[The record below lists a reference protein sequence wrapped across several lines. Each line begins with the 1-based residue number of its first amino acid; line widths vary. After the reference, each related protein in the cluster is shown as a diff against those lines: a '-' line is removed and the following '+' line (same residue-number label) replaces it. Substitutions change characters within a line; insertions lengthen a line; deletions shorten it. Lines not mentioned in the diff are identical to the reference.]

1 MHVYIHVH
9 LNSRNKIQL
18 ILDNDTWLLNYIQYC
33 FLFELLFIWSSYSSA
48 EAQLLQNIFVKLPL
62 RSTPPPHVW
71 AGGAIDPTGAAYKL
85 GGAQCGE
92 CPSQTGKTMIRTT
105 CSPGWLV
112 IEGSLWPFRHTDTHS
127 LLSLSYIHPGFLQRF
142 VLFGKRPRSSWTGPF
157 AEMAWKWTSTYCWEG
172 IASWDL

>member
-1 MHVYIHVH
+1 MTFKWH
-9 LNSRNKIQL
+9 S
-18 ILDNDTWLLNYIQYC
+18 IL
-33 FLFELLFIWSSYSSA
+33 FFIWAIVNLVQLQFSWSTTAPKHFCETSPKVYSTTTCLS
-48 EAQLLQNIFVKLPL
+48 
-62 RSTPPPHVW
+62 R
-71 AGGAIDPTGAAYKL
+71 GGSDPTGAAHKL

-127 LLSLSYIHPGFLQRF
+127 LLSLSYIHPGFLQTF

-157 AEMAWKWTSTYCWEG
+157 AEMAQNKLSHITGSE
-172 IASWDL
+172 